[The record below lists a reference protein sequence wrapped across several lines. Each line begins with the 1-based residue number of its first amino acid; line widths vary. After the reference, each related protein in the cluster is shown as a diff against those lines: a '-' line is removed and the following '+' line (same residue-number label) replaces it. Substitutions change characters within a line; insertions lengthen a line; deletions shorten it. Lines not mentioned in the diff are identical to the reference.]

1 MLWCSCTRVVPSAST
16 DGRADVGHKLL
27 AAGSRQS
34 VQMMEM
40 GTRGRRR
47 RGFAHSPV
55 RAERVE
61 DLHRGGN
68 PGERRDRQHRGLV
81 HLQVAHGQGLV
92 SA

>member
-1 MLWCSCTRVVPSAST
+1 
-16 DGRADVGHKLL
+16 
-27 AAGSRQS
+27 
-34 VQMMEM
+34 MEM